1 VYLSQN
7 KQTSKQVKC
16 QNNLFPTEEQKL
28 STIYTKTT
36 CPLPRKKNKC
46 QGTDYIGP
54 RPQVCN
60 KSKDKE
66 QQKATFPLND
76 PLIRSLN
83 RKTTRKHT
91 SHHYLIIYT
100 KNTGNGGLKVLW
112 WVLTTHTHSGKLLDH
127 DPTNEASSQ
136 KRKKELD

>member
-16 QNNLFPTEEQKL
+16 QNNSFQLKSKNFQQYIQKQRVL
-28 STIYTKTT
+28 
-36 CPLPRKKNKC
+36 C
-46 QGTDYIGP
+46 QGKKTNAKEQTILVQDL
-54 RPQVCN
+54 
-60 KSKDKE
+60 KSATKAKTE
-66 QQKATFPLND
+66 QQKATFLLND
-76 PLIRSLN
+76 PLIRSLD

-112 WVLTTHTHSGKLLDH
+112 WVLTTHTHSGKLRA
-127 DPTNEASSQ
+127 TE
-136 KRKKELD
+136 KRTGLVAT